1 MPKRVNFAGY
11 SSQKGAPLEVSNAD
25 DPGRTRR
32 RTALLFVAICAA
44 GATLA
49 AIATA
54 ASSQRVTLTV
64 QRYFDPACT
73 PLPGY
78 APTAARGGCEKLR
91 FSGTISSGAANE
103 YVSVL
108 FQSCGSKGLGTSL
121 AGAPTRAG
129 GAWEAEWWTTAGT
142 FRARWGASVSEPVR
156 FRDSVPL
163 QLTKLS
169 PFRHR
174 VGVTGSKNMKG
185 RVVELQRLVSGQWR
199 LLRRARLVADRSS
212 YGVNSSA
219 TFAVRRRGLIL
230 RAFVPAKS
238 ALPCYVATASETWT
252 SGVGS
257 GTASGTSVRVIDRT
271 LLCTTA
277 VQGGIPIVSIR
288 ASSGTGSGAVQSGPS
303 FSASTGF
310 ARDSGFASAGS
321 SSLSLNR
328 SRCTEARARVALSA
342 KKLKGGPALSWQEY
356 ECDAPPRVLV
366 RLRAVFRAPTT
377 LESNRETGYERL
389 FANGDVKEASLAIR
403 TQAGRPLGFAT
414 LNESG
419 QARLFAA
426 ASCIEDS

>member
-1 MPKRVNFAGY
+1 
-11 SSQKGAPLEVSNAD
+11 VS
-25 DPGRTRR
+25 GRYDRR
-32 RTALLFVAICAA
+32 RAHWGLAFAIV
-44 GATLA
+44 GTLA
-49 AIATA
+49 AGGALLAAAATGA
-54 ASSQRVTLTV
+54 PSQRVTLGV
-64 QRYFDPACT
+64 QRFFDPACT
-73 PLPGY
+73 PLPGR
-78 APTAARGGCEKLR
+78 APSQNRGGCEKLR
-91 FSGTISSGAANE
+91 FSGTISSSAANE
-103 YVSVL
+103 YVAVL
-108 FQSCGSKGLGTSL
+108 YQSCGSSRTSSAL
-121 AGAPTRAG
+121 VGAQTKEG
-129 GAWEAEWWTTAGT
+129 GSWEAEWAVVSGM
-142 FRARWGASVSEPVR
+142 FRARWRSSTSRPVR

-174 VGVTGSKNMKG
+174 VGVTGSQNMKG
-185 RVVELQRLVSGQWR
+185 RVVELQRLAFGQWR
-199 LLRRARLVADRSS
+199 VLRRVRLVADRSS

-219 TFAVRRRGLIL
+219 TFTVRRRGLIL

-238 ALPCYVATASETWT
+238 ASPCYVATPSETWT

-257 GTASGTSVRVIDRT
+257 GSASGSGARVIDRT

-277 VQGGIPIVSIR
+277 MQGGIPIVSIR

-303 FSASTGF
+303 LSASTGF

-328 SRCTEARARVALSA
+328 SRCTETRARVALSA
-342 KKLKGGPALSWQEY
+342 KKLRGGPALSWQEY

-389 FANGDVKEASLAIR
+389 LANGDVKEASLAIR
-403 TQAGRPLGFAT
+403 TQGGKPLGLAT
-414 LNESG
+414 LAASG

-426 ASCIEDS
+426 PSCIEDS